1 MPENVSTY
9 QIVDLMPDFWEFHA
23 KNRDADV
30 SEQASQFKRMVV
42 DKHPEAY
49 AARVIGLDPNKPY
62 DEALAERYLLCH
74 ERSTA
79 QQVNTMQRISASI
92 ARDMSAYEE
101 KFRKVFPD
109 FNYTGSVYFM
119 NSLLGFDGATRT
131 VNGKIALLFG
141 LDTMAWV
148 YGDDLDL
155 QPFFHHEIFHIYHS
169 QFLEDDS
176 DEVAAAVWQEGLAQF
191 VAKSLNPDAEGVNLF
206 GLPKEMPQRSEA
218 ILSTLASGL
227 LGVLDSTSRD
237 DYGRY
242 FFGNN
247 GSEEIPPRSGYYLS
261 YLVVQKLAKKYSL
274 QEMAHSKLAA
284 IKPEIKTA
292 LEELAN
298 GGR

>member
-1 MPENVSTY
+1 MPEKESTY
-9 QIVDLMPDFWEFHA
+9 QIMDLMPDFWEFHA
-23 KNRDADV
+23 KSKDANV
-30 SEQASQFKRMVV
+30 SEQAALFKKWWWINTP
-42 DKHPEAY
+42 KHMLPGSSAL
-49 AARVIGLDPNKPY
+49 IQTNPY
-62 DEALAERYLLCH
+62 DEALTERYLLCH

-79 QQVNTMQRISASI
+79 QQVSTMQRISASI
-92 ARDMSAYEE
+92 ARDMAQYEA

-131 VNGKIALLFG
+131 VNGNIALLFG

-176 DEVAAAVWQEGLAQF
+176 DDVAAAIWQEGLAQF
-191 VAKSLNPDAEGVNLF
+191 VAKSLNPDVEGVNLF

-218 ILSTLASGL
+218 MLSTLASKL
-227 LGVLDSTSRD
+227 LEVLDSTSRD
-237 DYGRY
+237 DYGKF

-247 GSEEIPPRSGYYLS
+247 GSDEIPPRSGYYLS

-274 QEMAHSKLAA
+274 QEMAHSKLAV
-284 IKPEIKTA
+284 IKPEIKMA

-298 GGR
+298 GIR